1 MPRHAETRALAWSQ
15 TQMFDLVA
23 DIGRYAEFL
32 PWVQAMRI
40 RDTVGN
46 VVTADMVV
54 GFKMVRER
62 FTSRVTLDRPDHVHV
77 DYISG
82 PLKYLKNDW
91 VFRPAAEG
99 GGCNIDFSVDFEFNN
114 KMFER
119 LAGMFFHEAFKRM
132 VGAFETRA
140 AAVYGAPAPV
150 PALAPASGISSS
162 SATSAA

>member
-1 MPRHAETRALAWSQ
+1 MPRHAETRRLAY
-15 TQMFDLVA
+15 TPLQMFDLVA

-40 RDTVGN
+40 RSAEAD

-62 FTSRVTLDRPDHVHV
+62 FTSRVTLTRPDKIHV

-91 VFRPAAEG
+91 VFRTAPD
-99 GGCNIDFSVDFEFNN
+99 GGCDIDFSVDFEFRN

-119 LAGMFFHEAFKRM
+119 LAGMFFHEAFRRM
-132 VGAFETRA
+132 VDAFETRA
-140 AAVYGAPAPV
+140 AAVYGAVSATG
-150 PALAPASGISSS
+150 ASGISSS

>member
-1 MPRHAETRALAWSQ
+1 MPRHTESRHLAWSQ
-15 TQMFDLVA
+15 SQMFDLVA
-23 DIGRYAEFL
+23 DIARYDEFL
-32 PWVQAMRI
+32 PWVQSMRI
-40 RDTVGN
+40 RETVDN

-62 FTSRVTLDRPDHVHV
+62 FTSQVTLDRPHRIHV
-77 DYISG
+77 DYVSG

-91 VFRPAAEG
+91 VFKPAAG
-99 GGCNIDFSVDFEFNN
+99 GGCDIDFSVDFEFKN

-140 AAVYGAPAPV
+140 AAVYG
-150 PALAPASGISSS
+150 
-162 SATSAA
+162 SAAPPVALGATAN

>member
-1 MPRHAETRALAWSQ
+1 MPRHSETRHLAWSQ
-15 TQMFDLVA
+15 VQMFDLVA

-32 PWVQAMRI
+32 PWVQGMRI
-40 RDTVGN
+40 RSHDGTI
-46 VVTADMVV
+46 VVADMVV

-62 FTSRVTLDRPDHVHV
+62 FTSRVTLDRPSQVHV

-91 VFRPAAEG
+91 MFRPAAD
-99 GGCNIDFSVDFEFNN
+99 GGCEIDFSVDFEFRN

-132 VGAFETRA
+132 VGAFESRA
-140 AAVYGAPAPV
+140 AAVYGAPMG
-150 PALAPASGISSS
+150 SGISS
-162 SATSAA
+162 

>member
-1 MPRHAETRALAWSQ
+1 
-15 TQMFDLVA
+15 MFDLVA

-40 RDTVGN
+40 RSPEPDSPGN

-62 FTSRVTLDRPDHVHV
+62 FTSRVTLDRPDTVHV

-91 VFRPAAEG
+91 RFRAAPD
-99 GGCNIDFSVDFEFNN
+99 GGCDIDFHVDFEFKN

-119 LAGMFFHEAFKRM
+119 LAGMFFHEAFRLM
-132 VGAFETRA
+132 VGAFEARA
-140 AAVYGAPAPV
+140 AAVYGPAAKEPSVVIAPAAQ
-150 PALAPASGISSS
+150 PAP
-162 SATSAA
+162 

>member
-1 MPRHAETRALAWSQ
+1 MPRHAETRHLAWSQ
-15 TQMFDLVA
+15 AQMFDLVA
-23 DIGRYAEFL
+23 DIGRYDEFL

-40 RDTVGN
+40 RSTEGN

-62 FTSRVTLDRPDHVHV
+62 FTSRVTLDRPERVHV

-91 VFRPAAEG
+91 VFRATPD
-99 GGCNIDFSVDFEFNN
+99 GGCDIDFSVDFEFNN
-114 KMFER
+114 RMFER

-140 AAVYGAPAPV
+140 AAVYGAPGGS
-150 PALAPASGISSS
+150 PASGINSS

>member
-1 MPRHAETRALAWSQ
+1 
-15 TQMFDLVA
+15 MFDLVA
-23 DIGRYAEFL
+23 DIARYDEFL
-32 PWVQAMRI
+32 PWVQGMRI
-40 RDTVGN
+40 RSHEGN

-62 FTSRVTLDRPDHVHV
+62 FTSRVTLDRPNSVKV

-91 VFRPAAEG
+91 QFRAAPG
-99 GGCNIDFSVDFEFNN
+99 GGCDIDFHVDFEFKN

-119 LAGMFFHEAFKRM
+119 LAGMFFHEAFRRM

-140 AAVYGAPAPV
+140 AEVYGPAATTPSVIIAPAAQ
-150 PALAPASGISSS
+150 PAP
-162 SATSAA
+162 

>member
-1 MPRHAETRALAWSQ
+1 MPRHAETRHLAWSQ
-15 TQMFDLVA
+15 SQMFDLVA
-23 DIGRYAEFL
+23 DIGRYDEFL

-40 RDTVGN
+40 RERQAN

-62 FTSRVTLDRPDHVHV
+62 FTSRVTLDRPHRVHV

-91 VFRPAAEG
+91 VFRPTADSTVLA
-99 GGCNIDFSVDFEFNN
+99 GGCEIDFSVDFEFNN
-114 KMFER
+114 RVFER

-132 VGAFETRA
+132 VTAFEARA
-140 AAVYGAPAPV
+140 AAVYGAPDM
-150 PALAPASGISSS
+150 ASGISSS